1 MSTIQPAGDV
11 AFPQQEYAGRLGKVL
26 ERMSSENLDLLV
38 VHNTPNIAYLTG
50 YAPACGNA
58 YAVLLI
64 RSSGECVIQLPA
76 ADARLVPPRPWMS
89 DVAGIPAAELGNR
102 FELTAELVAEIG
114 GARIGLEKGR
124 YPLAAAAAAAIA
136 ARLPA
141 GSELADASQLILG
154 LRHVKS
160 PLEVDAMRRAA
171 ELSGIGMQAA
181 AAAVGVG
188 NTDNDIG
195 AAAYASMLRHG
206 SEAPYPAPFIMI
218 GARTGWGP
226 HLSWKRFGLQAGDV
240 VNMEMTGVHQ
250 RYAAPLYRTAVVGP
264 PSDVVRRV
272 CDAVIECVNVVLETA
287 APGEPAGDVA
297 RRATE
302 KLDPIRDIVYCT
314 GQVSYGVGLTLSP
327 NWVEH
332 SFRIIEGNQ
341 QPLVPGMTFHAPTAV
356 RLPGKF
362 AVSFSETWV
371 MGDKGPEILTDM
383 PRELIIGTA

>member
-1 MSTIQPAGDV
+1 MSAIQAAGDV
-11 AFPQQEYAGRLGKVL
+11 VFPQEEYDTRLGKVL
-26 ERMSSENLDLLV
+26 ERMSAENLDVLV

-58 YAVLLI
+58 YAVLVI
-64 RSSGECVIQLPA
+64 RQSGECVMQLPA
-76 ADARLVPPRPWMS
+76 ADARLVPHRPWIS
-89 DVAGIPAAELGNR
+89 DVAVIPAAALGNR
-102 FELTAELVAEIG
+102 FELTADLIADIG
-114 GARIGLEKGR
+114 GPRIGIEKGR
-124 YPLAAAAAAAIA
+124 YPLPAAAAAAIA
-136 ARLPA
+136 RRVPA
-141 GSELADASQLILG
+141 GTDLADASQLILA

-160 PLEVDAMRRAA
+160 PLEVRAMRRAA
-171 ELSGIGMQAA
+171 ELSGIGMRAA
-181 AAAVGVG
+181 AAAVNAG

-287 APGEPAGDVA
+287 SPGEPAGDVA
-297 RRATE
+297 RRATK

-356 RLPGKF
+356 RLPGQF

-371 MGDKGPEILTDM
+371 MGDQGAEILTDM
-383 PRELIIGTA
+383 PRELIIGVA

>member
-1 MSTIQPAGDV
+1 MNLSPDNDEV
-11 AFPQQEYAGRLGKVL
+11 VFPEDEYALRLVRVR
-26 ERMSSENLDLLV
+26 ERMTAQNLDLLI

-50 YAPACGNA
+50 YVPASGNA

-64 RSSGECVIQLPA
+64 KGSGECTVHMPA
-76 ADARLVPPRPWMS
+76 DDAPLMPPRPWIG
-89 DVAGIPAAELGNR
+89 DVAGIPAPHMGSR
-102 FELTAELVAEIG
+102 FELTAELAEKIG
-114 GARIGLEKGR
+114 GARVGIEKGR
-124 YPLAAAAAAAIA
+124 YPLCAAAGTAITR
-136 ARLPA
+136 RLA
-141 GSELADASQLILG
+141 GRAEVIDASDLILR

-160 PLEVDAMRRAA
+160 PRELSAMRRAA
-171 ELSGIGMQAA
+171 ELSGIGMR
-181 AAAVGVG
+181 AAVAAVKAG

-195 AAAYASMLRHG
+195 AAAYSAMLRHG
-206 SEAPYPAPFIMI
+206 SEAPYPAPFIMV

-226 HLSWKRFGLQAGDV
+226 HLSWKRFGLQPGDV

-250 RYAAPLYRTAVVGP
+250 RYAAPLYRTAVIGP
-264 PSDVVRRV
+264 PSDVIRRV

-297 RRATE
+297 RRATL
-302 KLDPIRDIVYCT
+302 KLDPIRDVAYCT

-341 QPLVPGMTFHAPTAV
+341 RPLVPGMTFHAPTAV

-371 MGDKGPEILTDM
+371 MGGERPEILTDM
-383 PRELIIGTA
+383 PRELFIGEE